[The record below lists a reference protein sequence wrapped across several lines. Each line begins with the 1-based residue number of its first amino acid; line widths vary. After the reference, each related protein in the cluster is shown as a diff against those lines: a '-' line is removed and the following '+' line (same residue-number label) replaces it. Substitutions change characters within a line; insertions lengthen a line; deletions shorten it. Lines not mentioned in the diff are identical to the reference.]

1 MRVQGKRFSLGRKLL
16 PTNARRETQEIQYLR
31 KDERG
36 MRKSP
41 RKDDRGKEKGDC
53 QAQKEGKGSRKNG
66 IKAGVTKTVTP

>member
-1 MRVQGKRFSLGRKLL
+1 MGRKLL
-16 PTNARRETQEIQYLR
+16 PTNARRETQEIQHLR

-41 RKDDRGKEKGDC
+41 QKDDRRKEKGDC